1 MTSKQLLALF
11 VSFQVFLFYLGVK
24 INPLI
29 MIAIPLAIILLVY
42 MINNP
47 GFSLILLSMTAIVKG
62 FLLES
67 IPILEFF
74 DITVILTI
82 ILWISL
88 LVRFLNGQ
96 INIQPE
102 YIKPIK
108 YFSLLAAM
116 LAFSF
121 LYTLSPIYGF
131 EKILRFVIFAYTMF
145 LTPLL
150 IIETEKDIEKILFYF
165 KIMVFLVTTL
175 LIGQMIYLSL
185 TGGFYTYLLRVTVLS
200 ANPIQVSRYLALG
213 ATMLMVMLIRRSPK
227 EGLPYLILL
236 LCILLG
242 IVLTGSRGPL
252 VSLFF
257 GIIVYALLFERKNLS
272 TLYFYGFIALITV
285 VILMFILPESVTKR
299 FFDMTEGAIILT
311 QKGIARVST
320 IATRLSFWDL
330 ALTSWTAKLSTF
342 LFGLGAGGFSHLF
355 IWRDWH
361 WYPHNVFIEIISE
374 LGIIGLSVFLFFLYS
389 SYKSISKGIF
399 NGSFSERSSIWVAGA
414 LVMFFAAQFSGDIN
428 DNRILWMMIGLSIS
442 SATID
447 YKNNVAKIENSF

>member
-11 VSFQVFLFYLGVK
+11 VSFQVLIFYLGVK

-29 MIAIPLAIILLVY
+29 MIAVPIAIILLIY

-62 FLLES
+62 FLLEA

-82 ILWISL
+82 ILWLSL
-88 LVRFLNGQ
+88 LVRFLNGR
-96 INIQPE
+96 INILPE
-102 YIKPIK
+102 YTNPIK
-108 YFSLLAAM
+108 YFSLFAAI

-131 EKILRFVIFAYTMF
+131 EKIFRFVIFAFTMF
-145 LTPLL
+145 STPLL

-165 KIMVFLVTTL
+165 KIMVFLVTSL

-213 ATMLMVMLIRRSPK
+213 ATMIMVMLIRRSPK
-227 EGLPYLILL
+227 EGFPYLILL
-236 LCILLG
+236 LSILLG

-252 VSLFF
+252 ISLFF

-330 ALTSWTAKLSTF
+330 ALTNWTSNFSTF

-361 WYPHNVFIEIISE
+361 WYPHNVFFEIISE
-374 LGIIGLSVFLFFLYS
+374 LGIIGLSVFLLFLYS
-389 SYKSISKGIF
+389 SYKSISKGIL

-428 DNRILWMMIGLSIS
+428 DNRILWMMIGLSIA

>member
-1 MTSKQLLALF
+1 
-11 VSFQVFLFYLGVK
+11 
-24 INPLI
+24 
-29 MIAIPLAIILLVY
+29 
-42 MINNP
+42 
-47 GFSLILLSMTAIVKG
+47 
-62 FLLES
+62 
-67 IPILEFF
+67 
-74 DITVILTI
+74 
-82 ILWISL
+82 
-88 LVRFLNGQ
+88 
-96 INIQPE
+96 
-102 YIKPIK
+102 
-108 YFSLLAAM
+108 
-116 LAFSF
+116 
-121 LYTLSPIYGF
+121 
-131 EKILRFVIFAYTMF
+131 MF